1 MENKK
6 NLIIGLLIG
15 VVVCLVVVLVIVLFN
30 KNNLVVDNTRNIDSN
45 IKEPEPGIED
55 KNNNFYSY
63 NVENMYNSGN
73 PQPFE
78 KNVTVNGKN
87 ILLKYNDDKYT
98 INSKSFDGSVHNFYI
113 YDELIFVNIANSE
126 DSLYRIY
133 DLDGNLIKEIN
144 KQTDKYATHYGNISL
159 LSDKLI
165 VDVINDYNGVGPY
178 IDETHY
184 LCDCAQA
191 GLSKS
196 NIDKYMDKINNSN
209 YFSNAQYQ
217 IIYNKNSKTF
227 ELKLYKVTETLKQYI
242 DSTTSNNMPW
252 CVIEKES

>member
-63 NVENMYNSGN
+63 SVENIHNSAD

-113 YDELIFVNIANSE
+113 YDELIFVNIAGG
-126 DSLYRIY
+126 DYSLYRIY
-133 DLDGNLIKEIN
+133 DLNGNLIKELN
-144 KQTDKYATHYGNISL
+144 KDTDKYATDYGNISL
-159 LSDKLI
+159 LSNKLI
-165 VDVINDYNGVGPY
+165 VEVTNDYNGVGPF
-178 IDETHY
+178 IDETHH
-184 LCDCAQA
+184 LCGCSQA
-191 GLSKS
+191 GLSAS
-196 NIDKYMDKINNSN
+196 NIKSYMDIINNSN
-209 YFSNAQYQ
+209 YFSTAQYQ
-217 IIYNKNSKTF
+217 LIYNKSTKSI

-242 DSTTSNNMPW
+242 DSTTSNDMPW
-252 CVIEKES
+252 CVIEKD